1 MIITTG
7 ARRHFWRVAALATVA
22 FIGLGAAA
30 VRADSD
36 AWRHGFA
43 TYGALKYP
51 ADFSHFDYV
60 NPAAPKGGKVTIG
73 TSGTFNSLNPFIMKG
88 VPAALVGLTYDTLL
102 RPSGDEDFSSYGRL
116 VESLKVAADRSGMRI
131 KLRAEARWHDG
142 KPITAADVVWTF
154 ETLTTQGAPIYRYYY
169 KDVTKAEVV
178 GPREVAFSFSPTG
191 SLELP
196 SIVGQ
201 LPVLPKHYWQGRDFA
216 KTTLEPPL
224 GSGPYRIG
232 AFEPGRFIELERVAD
247 YWGRDIPVN
256 KGRYNFGTLRAE
268 YYRDGAV
275 LLEAFKAGK
284 IDYRREN
291 SARRWATGYD
301 FPAVDNGLV
310 KVKAFPHSRPA
321 GRYD

>member
-7 ARRHFWRVAALATVA
+7 ARRHFRRVAALATVA

-154 ETLTTQGAPIYRYYY
+154 ETLTTFDGERWLALLGL
-169 KDVTKAEVV
+169 AEALLA
-178 GPREVAFSFSPTG
+178 GP
-191 SLELP
+191 
-196 SIVGQ
+196 
-201 LPVLPKHYWQGRDFA
+201 
-216 KTTLEPPL
+216 
-224 GSGPYRIG
+224 
-232 AFEPGRFIELERVAD
+232 
-247 YWGRDIPVN
+247 
-256 KGRYNFGTLRAE
+256 
-268 YYRDGAV
+268 
-275 LLEAFKAGK
+275 
-284 IDYRREN
+284 
-291 SARRWATGYD
+291 
-301 FPAVDNGLV
+301 
-310 KVKAFPHSRPA
+310 
-321 GRYD
+321 